1 MIIFSTYYYDKVYIN
16 IVDLHTNSVAK
27 IPMLNSLCVCVCG
40 GILNRNVIIPFII
53 KTLSTP
59 WLFYTINTNFK

>member
-27 IPMLNSLCVCVCG
+27 IPKLNSLCVG
-40 GILNRNVIIPFII
+40 GGDLKSQCYHPFYN
-53 KTLSTP
+53 KKP
-59 WLFYTINTNFK
+59 